1 MISFFKKLR
10 QESLS
15 KASRYMMYA
24 IGEIFLVVIGIL
36 IALQI
41 NNNNDRRKEKE
52 RELLYLTNLRKDL
65 VLNIREI
72 DKYIADRTVC
82 IESAKTIL
90 EHFEGKPITDVAAFN
105 NLCMPIYNWQ
115 RFYQVDNT
123 FQELISSG
131 NLTLIS
137 SDTIKTLLFN
147 MESQYKVNKAEEDHF
162 RFDTE
167 VLIYQPLYELLDLKL
182 MVESVGMQVGRQPLI
197 LRPLPASLFNNYLK
211 NIKLKNGFTSA
222 VFEFTVLNDHLVHM
236 KEMSEQLIEAIDLE
250 LNDNDHD

>member
-15 KASRYMMYA
+15 KASRYMLYA
-24 IGEIFLVVIGIL
+24 IGEILLVVIGIL

-72 DKYIADRTVC
+72 NKYISDRTVC
-82 IESAKTIL
+82 IESAKIIL
-90 EHFEGKPITDVAAFN
+90 EHFEGKPITNVAAFN

-131 NLTLIS
+131 NLALIS
-137 SDTIKTLLFN
+137 SDSIKTLLFN
-147 MESQYKVNKAEEDHF
+147 MESLYKVNKAEEDHF

-167 VLIYQPLYELLDLKL
+167 VLIYQPLYELMDIKM
-182 MVESVGMQVGRQPLI
+182 MVESLGMQVGTQPLKGT
-197 LRPLPASLFNNYLK
+197 PLPPSLFNDYLK

-222 VFEFTVLNDHLVHM
+222 VFEFTVLNEHLIRL
-236 KEMSEQLIEAIDLE
+236 KAMSEQLITTIDQE
-250 LNDNDHD
+250 LNNNDK

>member
-1 MISFFKKLR
+1 MIAIFRKLR
-10 QESLS
+10 QDSLT
-15 KASRYMMYA
+15 KASRYVLYA
-24 IGEIFLVVIGIL
+24 VGEIILVVIGIL

-41 NNNNDRRKEKE
+41 NNNNDRIKEKEKE
-52 RELLYLTNLRKDL
+52 RLYLTNLRKDL

-72 DKYIADRTVC
+72 DKYITDRTIC

-162 RFDTE
+162 RFDAE
-167 VLIYQPLYELLDLKL
+167 VLIYQPLYELMDLKL
-182 MVESVGMQVGRQPLI
+182 MVESIGVQVGRKPLI
-197 LRPLPASLFNNYLK
+197 MRPLPPSLFNAYLR

-222 VFEFTVLNDHLVHM
+222 VFEFTVLNDHLIRM
-236 KEMSEQLIEAIDLE
+236 KQISGQLIQAIDLE
-250 LNDNDHD
+250 LKKSQS